1 MNSGILRLG
10 FDLQK
15 FGPMVG
21 SCLGFSEKDSNQKWL
36 ASFVLKGRLNYSK
49 DTNLIVYDSKAT
61 HHAFRPK
68 PFMEPFMEA
77 T

>member
-1 MNSGILRLG
+1 MWIIMKSGILSLG

-15 FGPMVG
+15 FGPIIG
-21 SCLGFSEKDSNQKWL
+21 CFLGFSEKDSNQKWL
-36 ASFVLKGRLNYSK
+36 ASLVLKGRLNYLNN
-49 DTNLIVYDSKAT
+49 TNLIVYAKAT

-68 PFMEPFMEA
+68 PFMEA